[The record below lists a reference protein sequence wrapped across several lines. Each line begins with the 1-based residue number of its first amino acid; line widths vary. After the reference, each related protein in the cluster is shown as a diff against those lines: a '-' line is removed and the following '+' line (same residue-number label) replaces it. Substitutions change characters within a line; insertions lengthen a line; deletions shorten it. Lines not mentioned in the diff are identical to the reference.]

1 MGRTAHNPEV
11 HEELD
16 HIAAVRWLSIYGEG
30 NEDVFEILVGQ
41 IQFEFPKVMQA
52 IMDAGAYKLV
62 DETELIT

>member
-1 MGRTAHNPEV
+1 MGWPAHNPEV
-11 HEELD
+11 YEELD
-16 HIAAVRWLSIYGEG
+16 RIAAVRWLSIYGGG
-30 NEDVFEILVGQ
+30 NEGVFELLVEE